1 MKYLPFFRLSLHLAL
16 SDQLAEASPGQI
28 NVGLIGFPCS
38 LLKRMKHVDC
48 LAELCYVKN
57 AVFDSRVNPD
67 FGDPQ
72 ANACHR
78 LPIGWLQPLLDKAK
92 MLPCEPSRIFRK
104 RPDVIERGSGP
115 DNGFFGHNAIYKTLY
130 VLSIVA

>member
-1 MKYLPFFRLSLHLAL
+1 MKHLPSLRLSLHLAL
-16 SDQLAEASPGQI
+16 SDQLAEAPPCQI

-38 LLKRMKHVDC
+38 LLKRMNYVDC
-48 LAELCYVKN
+48 LAELGYVKN
-57 AVFDSRVNPD
+57 AVFDSRVNPN

-72 ANACHR
+72 ANAWHR

-92 MLPCEPSRIFRK
+92 MLSYEVSRIFRK

-115 DNGFFGHNAIYKTLY
+115 DNGFFGHNAVYKTLY